1 MISIFNVFFF
11 ISTPSIFGTQFD
23 MKLLLDCSGPKWFH
37 SASADCPRD
46 PQHGYLVLWLRLF
59 VPSIFWVTNLRK
71 RRVVH
76 NSGHI
81 LSPWQGLTFHSSG
94 PGIGWGGA
102 RVPLIHR
109 SQPGWGLL
117 AGPLSLLIHSNFFFF
132 TFILLLSIARML
144 EPHVHLLSW
153 ASRLS
158 FPLCPLFPTN
168 ACVRTHT
175 QTRQF
180 HTCADAGHRGPLAHL
195 GLH

>member
-1 MISIFNVFFF
+1 MISIFNVFFYLDAIHLWDSVWHEASLRLQWPKV
-11 ISTPSIFGTQFD
+11 ISPCIS
-23 MKLLLDCSGPKWFH
+23 
-37 SASADCPRD
+37 
-46 PQHGYLVLWLRLF
+46 WLPTWPTAWLSCVVTLHLF

-81 LSPWQGLTFHSSG
+81 VSPWQGLTFHSSG

-117 AGPLSLLIHSNFFFF
+117 AGPLSLLIWGNFFFL
-132 TFILLLSIARML
+132 TFILLLSIALML
-144 EPHVHLLSW
+144 EPHVHLLPW

-158 FPLCPLFPTN
+158 SPLCPLFPTN
-168 ACVRTHT
+168 ARERMHTHT
-175 QTRQF
+175 
-180 HTCADAGHRGPLAHL
+180 HTDMAVPYLCRCRA
-195 GLH
+195 